1 MKYIDLHTHI
11 AYGLDDGATDL
22 EETLGFLQKAKE
34 QNYEA
39 IVLTPHMDEKQ
50 KDKYEVMY
58 QRYLELQQMSDI
70 DIYLGNEILLNEY
83 SCDLIIAKQF
93 YTINDSKYILIECDL
108 SNSYHHMLDELD
120 NQLNTILSWG
130 YLPIIA
136 HMERYYRDEVDLD
149 YVQYLI
155 DKGCVIQVNTTSIL
169 ADYKKI
175 QPLLEHQMV
184 HVIASDAHD
193 IQRRTFNM
201 NEVYQLLIKKH
212 YDEEYIEDM
221 MYHHPKSILQNEKLI
236 NKTYQKRKAFYR
248 WWKR

>member
-11 AYGLDDGATDL
+11 AYGLDDGAKDL
-22 EETLGFLQKAKE
+22 LETKAFLQKAKV

-39 IVLTPHMDEKQ
+39 IVLTPHMDETQ
-50 KDKYEVMY
+50 KDKYEEMY
-58 QRYLELQQMSDI
+58 QRYLELKQMCDI

-83 SCDLIIAKQF
+83 SCDLIKAKQF

-136 HMERYYRDEVDLD
+136 HIERYYKDEIDLD

-169 ADYKKI
+169 ADYKKL
-175 QPLLEHQMV
+175 QPLLDQHMV

-193 IQRRTFNM
+193 LERRTFNM
-201 NEVYQLLIKKH
+201 DEVYQLLIKKH
-212 YDEEYIEDM
+212 YDKEYIEDM
-221 MYHHPKSILQNEKLI
+221 MYYCPKTIIQ
-236 NKTYQKRKAFYR
+236 NKTWTKKRYQKRKAIYR
-248 WWKR
+248 LLKW